1 MASAWAHVAS
11 YSVMLIMSF
20 IFAQKHFRI
29 NYNMKG
35 LIPYF
40 IVAVGMIVFSRVF
53 RYGSLAEELVINTFL
68 ILVFVLFTQYK
79 DQTISI
85 FLSKGTK

>member
-1 MASAWAHVAS
+1 
-11 YSVMLIMSF
+11 
-20 IFAQKHFRI
+20 
-29 NYNMKG
+29 MKG

-40 IVAVGMIVFSRVF
+40 IVAVGMVIFSRVF

-68 ILVFVLFTQYK
+68 ILIFIAFTQYK

-85 FLSKGTK
+85 FLSRGTK